1 MKQTPMHANY
11 NPDILRIMPLGL
23 GRVVEVGC
31 SSGAL
36 AKAYTNINPDCVY
49 TGIEIDPDFAE
60 AAREFCTDVVCGN
73 IEGLAEIQ
81 FLQLFPSDCWIFGDT
96 LEHLYDPWSLLRRIK
111 QHCAPDVQIVACI
124 PNAQHWSVQARL
136 NSGLFRYED
145 QGLMDRTHIRWFTR
159 TTMIELFESSGYEI
173 VEGFPRIFDEPAR
186 EQILPAIK
194 AMAQAIGVDP
204 EQAASDATPLQWVI
218 RANPKCA

>member
-1 MKQTPMHANY
+1 
-11 NPDILRIMPLGL
+11 
-23 GRVVEVGC
+23 
-31 SSGAL
+31 
-36 AKAYTNINPDCVY
+36 
-49 TGIEIDPDFAE
+49 
-60 AAREFCTDVVCGN
+60 
-73 IEGLAEIQ
+73 
-81 FLQLFPSDCWIFGDT
+81 
-96 LEHLYDPWSLLRRIK
+96 
-111 QHCAPDVQIVACI
+111 
-124 PNAQHWSVQARL
+124 
-136 NSGLFRYED
+136 
-145 QGLMDRTHIRWFTR
+145 MDRTHIRWFTR